1 MKEKEYIEL
10 QNLLVKLRVEQ
21 LKELDNK
28 DLKKRDRIVRNIRAI
43 DILRKNVEVKL

>member
-21 LKELDNK
+21 LNELDNK
-28 DLKKRDRIVRNIRAI
+28 DLKKRDKIVKNIRSI

>member
-28 DLKKRDRIVRNIRAI
+28 DLKKRDKIVKNIRSI

>member
-28 DLKKRDRIVRNIRAI
+28 DLKKRDKIVKNIRAI